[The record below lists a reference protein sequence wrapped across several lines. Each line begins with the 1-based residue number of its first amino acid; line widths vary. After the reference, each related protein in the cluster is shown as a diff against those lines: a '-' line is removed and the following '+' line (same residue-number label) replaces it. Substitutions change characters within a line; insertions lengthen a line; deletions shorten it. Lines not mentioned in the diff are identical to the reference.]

1 MKLEQI
7 KNKAYREARRKAP
20 SPNFGTSIH
29 EYGETHEQVMHSIE
43 EKFRDE
49 MACSALHLLHST
61 HPRYAYESL
70 NSYYFELIK
79 AFEDVGASVY
89 EINHTPW
96 NVKVEFPKAEY
107 CLRVSGSVK
116 LDCSFIESITMHAA
130 PSEVAQLLAMIQDI
144 QIPHDHIFK
153 ESLKLY
159 SCEKIMRT
167 SALALIEDVLE
178 EHSCGCSIHISGKDK
193 MKILVYGRKPENMEI
208 FFTLHT
214 DLEKLR
220 EELIAKL
227 EHGHTQKK
235 KP

>member
-43 EKFRDE
+43 DKFRDE

-107 CLRVSGSVK
+107 CLRASGSVTM
-116 LDCSFIESITMHAA
+116 DCSFIESTTMHAA
-130 PSEVAQLLAMIQDI
+130 PSEVAQLLAMIQDVQVPGEEI
-144 QIPHDHIFK
+144 LK
-153 ESLKLY
+153 ESMKLY

-178 EHSCGCSIHISGKDK
+178 EYSCGCSIHISGKDK
-193 MKILVYGRKPENMEI
+193 MKILVYGRKPQNKDLL
-208 FFTLHT
+208 FTFKT
-214 DLEKLR
+214 DLGNIRKDLLKKLAK
-220 EELIAKL
+220 EE
-227 EHGHTQKK
+227 HS
-235 KP
+235 

>member
-107 CLRVSGSVK
+107 CLRASGSVK
-116 LDCSFIESITMHAA
+116 LDCSFIESTTMYAA
-130 PSEVAQLLAMIQDI
+130 P
-144 QIPHDHIFK
+144 
-153 ESLKLY
+153 
-159 SCEKIMRT
+159 
-167 SALALIEDVLE
+167 
-178 EHSCGCSIHISGKDK
+178 
-193 MKILVYGRKPENMEI
+193 
-208 FFTLHT
+208 
-214 DLEKLR
+214 
-220 EELIAKL
+220 AK
-227 EHGHTQKK
+227 
-235 KP
+235 